1 MVPFIY
7 TNSWAVTKRMTIV
20 ATSDLIIPFLFKME
34 FFISFNLIRISVL
47 NFRFNFT
54 ISLNRKLHKN
64 INVLRLFF
72 CEFRTILDTWT
83 LLWIRFTFKEKE
95 RHDLVNNTYYIS
107 IHTSSVHGAFV
118 KDKTLRRD
126 HPHIWL
132 ISLRLDFWWNFLL
145 CISRLYFSEVQS
157 QPD

>member
-7 TNSWAVTKRMTIV
+7 TNSWAVTKRMAIV

-64 INVLRLFF
+64 NNVLRIFF

-83 LLWIRFTFKEKE
+83 LLWVRFTFKQKE

-126 HPHIWL
+126 HKY
-132 ISLRLDFWWNFLL
+132 FL
-145 CISRLYFSEVQS
+145 SDGSTTFFKST
-157 QPD
+157 P